1 MAIGGP
7 GRAAQGYGGGSGGQM
22 YQQSGGG
29 DQQKKKNMNL
39 FDNAAANKP
48 SFKKSN
54 AAAGMMDG
62 KMSDAAVI
70 TDIEE
75 LLVKPHNGLADQEVS
90 VLEDL
95 PETISEQEMI
105 TLNYS
110 GFSDDEDASTSGDKT
125 RYINMIVNNYLKHIT
140 VFCVLVVAV
149 SICTFFILSY
159 INGF

>member
-7 GRAAQGYGGGSGGQM
+7 GRTAQGYGGGSGGQM
-22 YQQSGGG
+22 YQQSGS

-48 SFKKSN
+48 SFKKST
-54 AAAGMMDG
+54 AATGMIDG

-75 LLVKPHNGLADQEVS
+75 LLVKPHHGLSDQEVAL
-90 VLEDL
+90 LEDF

-110 GFSDDEDASTSGDKT
+110 EFSDDEDASTSGDKT

-149 SICTFFILSY
+149 SVCTFFILSY

>member
-1 MAIGGP
+1 MSIGGP

-22 YQQSGGG
+22 YQQSGG

-39 FDNAAANKP
+39 FDNAATNKH

-54 AAAGMMDG
+54 AAAGMMNA

-90 VLEDL
+90 LLKDF

-110 GFSDDEDASTSGDKT
+110 EFSDDEDASTSGDKT

-149 SICTFFILSY
+149 SVCTFFILSY

>member
-1 MAIGGP
+1 MSIGGP
-7 GRAAQGYGGGSGGQM
+7 GKAAQGYGGGSGGQM

-29 DQQKKKNMNL
+29 DQKKKNMNL
-39 FDNAAANKP
+39 FNNAVPSKH
-48 SFKKSN
+48 SFKRLY
-54 AAAGMMDG
+54 AVAGGRKDG
-62 KMSDAAVI
+62 KRSDATV

-75 LLVKPHNGLADQEVS
+75 LLVKPYNDLANQEVA

-95 PETISEQEMI
+95 PETISEQELI

-110 GFSDDEDASTSGDKT
+110 EFSDDEDASTSGDNA

-149 SICTFFILSY
+149 SVCTFFILSY

>member
-7 GRAAQGYGGGSGGQM
+7 GRTAQGYGGGSGGQM
-22 YQQSGGG
+22 YQQSGG

-39 FDNAAANKP
+39 FDNASANKP
-48 SFKKSN
+48 SFKKST
-54 AAAGMMDG
+54 AAVGMIDG

-75 LLVKPHNGLADQEVS
+75 LLVKPHELADQEI
-90 VLEDL
+90 VLEDF

-110 GFSDDEDASTSGDKT
+110 EFSDDEDASTSGDKT
-125 RYINMIVNNYLKHIT
+125 RYINMIINNYLKHIT

-149 SICTFFILSY
+149 SVCTFFILSY

>member
-22 YQQSGGG
+22 YQQSGG
-29 DQQKKKNMNL
+29 DQPKKKNMNL

-54 AAAGMMDG
+54 AAVGMIDS

-75 LLVKPHNGLADQEVS
+75 LLVKPHELADQEIA
-90 VLEDL
+90 VLEDF

-110 GFSDDEDASTSGDKT
+110 EFSDDEDASTSGDKT
-125 RYINMIVNNYLKHIT
+125 RYINMIINNYLKHIT

-149 SICTFFILSY
+149 SVCTFFILSY